1 MVPKERELEMG
12 VGTRI
17 ENMTDSQGRGQGT
30 NHWQDRDADP
40 DLEKEP
46 RDIPNKQEKEAR
58 FTTMNIK
65 PYLFQKQPPPQL
77 RSVLLGLDYF
87 TSGISFRAVR
97 RPAKK

>member
-17 ENMTDSQGRGQGT
+17 ENMTDSQGRGLGT

-46 RDIPNKQEKEAR
+46 RDIPNRRK
-58 FTTMNIK
+58 K
-65 PYLFQKQPPPQL
+65 PALLLLRYLFQKPQL

>member
-40 DLEKEP
+40 DLEKEGKP
-46 RDIPNKQEKEAR
+46 RDIPNRRK
-58 FTTMNIK
+58 K
-65 PYLFQKQPPPQL
+65 PALP
-77 RSVLLGLDYF
+77 LLSHTF
-87 TSGISFRAVR
+87 FKCS
-97 RPAKK
+97 PCPN

>member
-17 ENMTDSQGRGQGT
+17 ENMTDSKGRGQGT

-40 DLEKEP
+40 DLEKES
-46 RDIPNKQEKEAR
+46 RDIPKEKEAR
-58 FTTMNIK
+58 FTTMK

-97 RPAKK
+97 RPAQK